1 MAKFLKTPV
10 RQRFM
15 GFIDRLHNAWKIF
28 KISFEFIG
36 RDKSLMIVPVLML
49 VSGILFC
56 VLAAI
61 LYPFAAVMPESYF
74 YVSVLIFVL
83 LAQIWSTF
91 LAAMQS
97 WMVHEVAQGKDTTV
111 ASGFKRALRNFK
123 DIIAFAVVFV
133 IVSILISILRKRGGK
148 IGQFAAGWLDT
159 LAGIVG
165 KLILPAMIVTE
176 RNFGDAVKQLKHS
189 VKAIP
194 EIATFEIGIRPL
206 TTLAVF
212 LGILVGALFFF
223 SFGPIFTIIYAI
235 VFIIALV
242 LLTLFI
248 NNTYYTLLY
257 LTLIEKKHVKGLH
270 LR

>member
-1 MAKFLKTPV
+1 
-10 RQRFM
+10 M
-15 GFIDRLHNAWKIF
+15 GFFDRLHNAWKIF
-28 KISFEFIG
+28 KLSFEFIG

-49 VSGILFC
+49 LSGILLC
-56 VLAAI
+56 AIGIVLFVISAPAFAI
-61 LYPFAAVMPESYF
+61 LPRSYF
-74 YVSVLIFVL
+74 YISCILFL
-83 LAQIWSTF
+83 LVAQTWSTF
-91 LAAMQS
+91 LGAMQS

-111 ASGFKRALRNFK
+111 ASGFKRALHNIK
-123 DIIAFAVVFV
+123 DVLAYAFVFLV
-133 IVSILISILRKRGGK
+133 VSILISAIRRRGR
-148 IGQFAAGWLDT
+148 IGQFAAGWLST
-159 LAGIVG
+159 FAGVIG

-176 RNFGDAVKQLKHS
+176 RSFGEAVAQLKHS
-189 VKAIP
+189 TRAIP

-223 SFGPIFTIIYAI
+223 SFGLMFTIIYAI
-235 VFIIALV
+235 IFIIALI

>member
-1 MAKFLKTPV
+1 
-10 RQRFM
+10 M
-15 GFIDRLHNAWKIF
+15 GFFDRLANAWKIF
-28 KISFEFIG
+28 KLSFEFIG

-49 VSGILFC
+49 ISGIILC
-56 VLAAI
+56 ILAIII
-61 LYPFAAVMPESYF
+61 LPIARLLPDSYF
-74 YVSVLIFVL
+74 YISAILFLLI
-83 LAQIWSTF
+83 AQTIITF

-111 ASGFKRALRNFK
+111 ASGFKRALHNVK
-123 DIIAFAVVFV
+123 DIISYAVVFL
-133 IVSILISILRKRGGK
+133 IVSILIAALRRRGRMAA
-148 IGQFAAGWLDT
+148 FAAGWLDT

-165 KLILPAMIVTE
+165 KLVLPAMIVTE
-176 RNFGDAVKQLKHS
+176 RSFGEAVAQLKDS
-189 VKAIP
+189 VKALP

-212 LGILVGALFFF
+212 LGILLGVVFYV
-223 SFGPIFTIIYAI
+223 SFGPIFAVIYFI
-235 VFIIALV
+235 VFVIAII

>member
-1 MAKFLKTPV
+1 
-10 RQRFM
+10 M
-15 GFIDRLHNAWKIF
+15 GFFDRLHNAWKIF
-28 KISFEFIG
+28 RLSFEFIG

-49 VSGILFC
+49 LSGILFC
-56 VLAAI
+56 IIAVI
-61 LYPFAAVMPESYF
+61 LFPITSLMPESYF
-74 YVSVLIFVL
+74 YASVIIFLLI
-83 LAQIWSTF
+83 AQTWSTF
-91 LAAMQS
+91 LGAMQS

-111 ASGFKRALRNFK
+111 ASGFKRALHNIK
-123 DIIAFAVVFV
+123 DVIAYAVVFLV
-133 IVSILISILRKRGGK
+133 VSILISAIRRKGRMGA
-148 IGQFAAGWLDT
+148 FAAGWLET
-159 LAGIVG
+159 FAGIIG

-176 RNFGDAVKQLKHS
+176 RSFGDAVAQLKHS

-223 SFGPIFTIIYAI
+223 SFGPIFTIIYGI
-235 VFIIALV
+235 IFIIALA